1 MKYIQEFSRNYS
13 LFQVVAYTEFNRR
26 PTKEFNTFVDTGHPL
41 FIYKSGPL
49 VDIYYPEGELKKI
62 FGEFGKVASNA
73 DYFHGVVEKF
83 FNVVEESK
91 LYFNKSK
98 FAKNLDDLKYIYE
111 LFKDFGY
118 GESTVWV
125 APLIETLPQDLRTK
139 ALSAREKTQD
149 LTSLRDEVFDFNIR
163 KLFPELGELTHFV
176 NPESVFAGKSSDEL
190 LKEANEYK
198 KGFIFFDGHIYT
210 GDQEEILKKLNIELE
225 QRINKNV
232 DSIHGQSACS
242 GKITGKVK
250 IILTNKDIFKVQDGD
265 ILVSPMTRPDFIS
278 GMKIASA
285 FVTDEGGITCHA
297 AIVAREM
304 KKPCIIGTKNATKIL
319 EDGDMVEVDAEK
331 GIVRIIK

>member
-26 PTKEFNTFVDTGHPL
+26 PSKEFNTFVDTGHPL
-41 FIYKSGPL
+41 FVYKDGPL

-83 FNVVEESK
+83 FKVVEEAK
-91 LYFNKSK
+91 LYFEKTR
-98 FAKNLDDLKYIYE
+98 FAKNLSDLKYIYE

-118 GESTVWV
+118 GEATVWV
-125 APLIETLPQDLRTK
+125 APLIETLPQDLKTK

-149 LTSLRDEVFDFNIR
+149 LTSLRDEVFDYNIG

-176 NPESVFAGKSSDEL
+176 DPESVFANKNSDEL
-190 LKEANEYK
+190 LKEASMYRE
-198 KGFIFFDGHIYT
+198 GFIFFNGHIYV

-225 QRINKNV
+225 LRVEKNV
-232 DSIHGQSACS
+232 DSIHWQSACS
-242 GKITGKVK
+242 GKATGKVK
-250 IILTNKDIFKVQDGD
+250 IVLTSKDISKIQDGD

-285 FVTDEGGITCHA
+285 FVTD
-297 AIVAREM
+297 
-304 KKPCIIGTKNATKIL
+304 
-319 EDGDMVEVDAEK
+319 
-331 GIVRIIK
+331 